1 MKKQIKERGII
12 FNGEMVRA
20 ILDGR
25 KTQTRRIISPQPEL
39 TEGSGFS
46 WKGALFGAGSDD
58 RETNRN
64 FAHCRCPF
72 GKVGDRLYVRE
83 TWGVVSYSF
92 DDDGLMTDWI
102 PDRPAKAIHELPYG
116 RGYYNGHAI
125 YAADGDFTWGDDD
138 GGGDGRSC
146 WNPSIHMPKA
156 ASRITLEITDIRVER
171 LNHISEQ
178 DAAAEGVGSAVWF
191 AAKGVPE
198 NEWTSL
204 GEFGAQ
210 KPSHINRFAS
220 LWESIY
226 GQDSWQSNPFVWVVE
241 FKRVEA
247 A

>member
-1 MKKQIKERGII
+1 
-12 FNGEMVRA
+12 MVRA

-25 KTQTRRIISPQPEL
+25 KTQTRRVIKNQPAGDWPDDPIFVQYGDNKFKWKSVNYGE
-39 TEGSGFS
+39 SS
-46 WKGALFGAGSDD
+46 WFD
-58 RETNRN
+58 
-64 FAHCRCPF
+64 CPF

-83 TWGVVSYSF
+83 TWGVVSHCF

-171 LNHISEQ
+171 LHAITLGDICKEIGCGLYDFRPATHGFS
-178 DAAAEGVGSAVWF
+178 VWEDTW
-191 AAKGVPE
+191 K
-198 NEWTSL
+198 
-204 GEFGAQ
+204 
-210 KPSHINRFAS
+210 
-220 LWESIY
+220 SIH
-226 GQDSWQSNPFVWVVE
+226 GQDSWQSNPWVWVVE

>member
-1 MKKQIKERGII
+1 MESKVDKHIKERGII

-25 KTQTRRIISPQPEL
+25 KTQTRRVIKNCTVGRDEISPFIKIGNFSGHYPDDLPEVI
-39 TEGSGFS
+39 
-46 WKGALFGAGSDD
+46 K
-58 RETNRN
+58 N
-64 FAHCRCPF
+64 CCPF
-72 GKVGDRLYVRE
+72 GQVGERLYVRE
-83 TWGVVSYSF
+83 AWGVVSHSF

-102 PDRPAKAIHELPYG
+102 PDRPAKAIHEMPYG

-171 LNHISEQ
+171 LNDISEE
-178 DAAAEGVGSAVWF
+178 DAKAEGAPTECCVIGDKHF
-191 AAKGVPE
+191 
-198 NEWTSL
+198 L
-204 GEFGAQ
+204 GF
-210 KPSHINRFAS
+210 RS
-220 LWESIY
+220 LWKSIY
-226 GQDSWQSNPFVWVVE
+226 GEDSWQSNPFVWVISLR
-241 FKRVEA
+241 KLEA